1 MKLKKFLVF
10 GSALLFIVCGGQKP
24 TKTEAPATVQDTL
37 SLETTETVKP
47 ESTAPTVA
55 PEPTPVTPAENVPPE
70 KVAEK
75 SEKPAELP
83 KLWDFFATW
92 CPPCKK
98 QAPIVEEIAR
108 EFEGVVEVRSIDTD
122 KEQEL
127 ARKFGIQAIPTLVFL
142 DPAGK
147 ELSRNVG
154 LMSKDSIIARFKAH
168 GFIK

>member
-1 MKLKKFLVF
+1 MKRLIVIV
-10 GSALLFIVCGGQKP
+10 SALLFIVCGGQKP
-24 TKTEAPATVQDTL
+24 PKTEAPSTVPDTV
-37 SLETTETVKP
+37 SLKTAEMAKP
-47 ESTAPTVA
+47 ESTGSAVA
-55 PEPTPVTPAENVPPE
+55 PEPTPATPAENVQPE
-70 KVAEK
+70 KVAGK

-127 ARKFGIQAIPTLVFL
+127 ARKFNIQAIPTLVFL
-142 DPAGK
+142 DPSGK

-154 LMSKDSIIARFKAH
+154 LMSKDSIIARFKTH

>member
-1 MKLKKFLVF
+1 MKRLTVIV
-10 GSALLFIVCGGQKP
+10 GALFFIVCGGQKP
-24 TKTEAPATVQDTL
+24 ARTETLATFQDTV
-37 SLETTETVKP
+37 SRETTETVKP
-47 ESTAPTVA
+47 ESTPPPVALKPAPA
-55 PEPTPVTPAENVPPE
+55 TPAENVPPE
-70 KVAEK
+70 KEAEK

-154 LMSKDSIIARFKAH
+154 LMSKDSIIARFKTH

>member
-1 MKLKKFLVF
+1 MKRLIVIV
-10 GSALLFIVCGGQKP
+10 SALLFIVCGGQKP
-24 TKTEAPATVQDTL
+24 AQTEAPSTVSDTV
-37 SLETTETVKP
+37 SLKTAETAKP
-47 ESTAPTVA
+47 ESTGSAVA
-55 PEPTPVTPAENVPPE
+55 PEPTPATPAENVSPE
-70 KVAEK
+70 KVAGK

-127 ARKFGIQAIPTLVFL
+127 ARKFNIQAIPTLVFL
-142 DPAGK
+142 DPSGK

-154 LMSKDSIIARFKAH
+154 LMSKDSIIARFKTH

>member
-1 MKLKKFLVF
+1 MKRLIIVI
-10 GSALLFIVCGGQKP
+10 SALLFIVCGGQKP
-24 TKTEAPATVQDTL
+24 AKTEAPSTVPETL
-37 SLETTETVKP
+37 NLKTAETVKP
-47 ESTAPTVA
+47 ESAASTVA
-55 PEPTPVTPAENVPPE
+55 SEPTPATPAENVEPE

-127 ARKFGIQAIPTLVFL
+127 ARKFDIQAIPTLVFL
-142 DPAGK
+142 DASGK